1 MKINEDFI
9 AQMQDA
15 ARLLQTEGPM
25 AATAAVQRALHGAT
39 PDGAAAP
46 FAYQTPPPNV
56 VDINPAF
63 TGTTAKAQPAPTSRR
78 SGIAGLAQRLR
89 AGMGKLVVED
99 VEDLEKVSTDSADPL
114 KGKFLSLSCTAP
126 AGTRAYKLYIPST
139 YAGEPAPLVV
149 MLHGCKQNPDDFAAG
164 TGMNALAEEQG
175 CLVAYPAQAKK
186 ANGSNCWNWFQADDQ
201 KRDRGEPSII
211 AAITQQVMRDYK
223 VDPARVYVAGL
234 SAGGAM
240 AAILASEYPDLYK
253 AAGIHSGLPT
263 GAAHDV
269 PSAFAAMSNGAANGV
284 LKAKTGAAVPVIVF
298 HGDRDKTVHP
308 QNGQQVLAQQAGA
321 QPGAATTEK
330 GSKPNGRSY
339 TRAIHR
345 NAGGK
350 LMAEHWT
357 VHGSGHAWSGGTK
370 RGSYTD
376 PKGPDAS
383 REMLRFFAETGK

>member
-1 MKINEDFI
+1 MKINENFI
-9 AQMQDA
+9 AQMRDA

-25 AATAAVQRALHGAT
+25 AATAAVQRALHGT
-39 PDGAAAP
+39 ETGNAP
-46 FAYQTPPPNV
+46 QAPAEPM
-56 VDINPAF
+56 VDINPVFSGAR
-63 TGTTAKAQPAPTSRR
+63 KAPR

-89 AGMGKLVVED
+89 AGMDRRMVDDVED
-99 VEDLEKVSTDSADPL
+99 VSATSPDPL

-126 AGTRAYKLYIPST
+126 AGTRAYKLYVPST
-139 YAGEPAPLVV
+139 YAGEPAPLIV

-175 CLVAYPAQAKK
+175 CLVAYPAQAKN
-186 ANGSNCWNWFQADDQ
+186 ANGSNCWNWFQANDQ
-201 KRDRGEPSII
+201 RRGRGEPAII

-269 PSAFAAMSNGAANGV
+269 ASAFAAMKSGAAP
-284 LKAKTGAAVPVIVF
+284 KTQSGASVPVIVF

-308 QNGQQVLAQQAGA
+308 QNGRDVLAQQAGPQA
-321 QPGAATTEK
+321 GAATTEK
-330 GSKPNGRSY
+330 GSAPNGRSY

-345 NAGGK
+345 NASGK

-357 VHGSGHAWSGGTK
+357 VHGSGHAWSGGSK

-376 PKGPDAS
+376 PQGPDAS
-383 REMLRFFAETGK
+383 REMLRFFGEAGKQGL

>member
-1 MKINEDFI
+1 MNINENFI
-9 AQMQDA
+9 AQMRDA

-39 PDGAAAP
+39 PSGAASP
-46 FAYQTPPPNV
+46 FAQPAPADNV

-63 TGTTAKAQPAPTSRR
+63 AETAKPQAAPRR
-78 SGIAGLAQRLR
+78 AGIAGLAQRLR
-89 AGMGKLVVED
+89 AGMGQPVVED
-99 VEDLEKVSTDSADPL
+99 VEEVAASDAAPL

-175 CLVAYPAQAKK
+175 CLVVYPAQAKN
-186 ANGSNCWNWFQADDQ
+186 ANGSNCWNWFQANDQ
-201 KRDRGEPSII
+201 RRDRGEPSII
-211 AAITQQVMRDYK
+211 AAITQQVMRDYE
-223 VDPARVYVAGL
+223 VDPERVYVAGL

-253 AAGIHSGLPT
+253 AAGVHSGLPT

-269 PSAFAAMSNGAANGV
+269 PSAFAAMQNGAANGA
-284 LKAKTGAAVPVIVF
+284 LKARSGAAIPVIVF
-298 HGDRDKTVHP
+298 HGDRDRTVHP
-308 QNGQQVLAQQAGA
+308 QNGHQVLAHHAGP

-330 GSKPNGRSY
+330 GSTPNGRSY

-350 LMAEHWT
+350 LTAEHWT
-357 VHGSGHAWSGGTK
+357 VHGSGHAWSGGSK

-383 REMLRFFAETGK
+383 REMLRFFGEVGK

>member
-1 MKINEDFI
+1 MNINENFI
-9 AQMQDA
+9 AQMRDA

-25 AATAAVQRALHGAT
+25 AATAAVQRALHGAA
-39 PDGAAAP
+39 PGGAASP
-46 FAYQTPPPNV
+46 FAQPAPADNV

-63 TGTTAKAQPAPTSRR
+63 AETAKPQAAPRR
-78 SGIAGLAQRLR
+78 AGIAGLAQRLR
-89 AGMGKLVVED
+89 AGMGQPVVED
-99 VEDLEKVSTDSADPL
+99 VEEMAASDAAPL

-175 CLVAYPAQAKK
+175 CLVVYPAQAKN
-186 ANGSNCWNWFQADDQ
+186 ANGSNCWNWFQANDQ
-201 KRDRGEPSII
+201 RRDRGEPSII

-223 VDPARVYVAGL
+223 VDPERVYVAGL

-253 AAGIHSGLPT
+253 AAGVHSGLPT

-269 PSAFAAMSNGAANGV
+269 PSAFAAMQNGAANGA
-284 LKAKTGAAVPVIVF
+284 LKARSGAAIPVIVF
-298 HGDRDKTVHP
+298 HGDRDRTVHP
-308 QNGQQVLAQQAGA
+308 QNGHQVLAHHAGP

-330 GSKPNGRSY
+330 GSTPNGRSY

-350 LMAEHWT
+350 LTAEHWT
-357 VHGSGHAWSGGTK
+357 VHGSGHAWSGGSK

-383 REMLRFFAETGK
+383 REMLRFFGEVGK

>member
-1 MKINEDFI
+1 MNINENFI
-9 AQMQDA
+9 AQMRDA

-25 AATAAVQRALHGAT
+25 AATAAVQRALHGAA
-39 PDGAAAP
+39 PGGAASP
-46 FAYQTPPPNV
+46 FAQPAPADNV

-63 TGTTAKAQPAPTSRR
+63 AETVKPQAAPRR
-78 SGIAGLAQRLR
+78 AGIAGLAQRLR
-89 AGMGKLVVED
+89 AGMGQPVVDD
-99 VEDLEKVSTDSADPL
+99 VEEVAASDAAPL

-175 CLVAYPAQAKK
+175 CLVVYPAQAKN
-186 ANGSNCWNWFQADDQ
+186 ANGSNCWNWFQANDQ
-201 KRDRGEPSII
+201 RRDRGEPSII

-223 VDPARVYVAGL
+223 VDPERVYVAGL

-253 AAGIHSGLPT
+253 AAGVHSGLPT

-269 PSAFAAMSNGAANGV
+269 PSAFAAMQDGAANGA
-284 LKAKTGAAVPVIVF
+284 LKARSGAAIPVIVF
-298 HGDRDKTVHP
+298 HGDRDRTVHP
-308 QNGQQVLAQQAGA
+308 QNGHQVLAHHAGP

-330 GSKPNGRSY
+330 GSTPNGRSY

-350 LMAEHWT
+350 LTAEHWT
-357 VHGSGHAWSGGTK
+357 VHGSGHAWSGGSK

-383 REMLRFFAETGK
+383 REMLRFFGEVGK

>member
-1 MKINEDFI
+1 MNINENFI
-9 AQMQDA
+9 AQMRDA

-25 AATAAVQRALHGAT
+25 AATAAVQRALHGAA
-39 PDGAAAP
+39 PGGAAPP
-46 FAYQTPPPNV
+46 FAPPASSDKADNI

-63 TGTTAKAQPAPTSRR
+63 TETARAQAASPRKVF
-78 SGIAGLAQRLR
+78 AGLAQRLR
-89 AGMGKLVVED
+89 AGLGRHAVED
-99 VEDLEKVSTDSADPL
+99 VEEVPAGSPEPL
-114 KGKFLSLSCTAP
+114 KGEFLSLSCTAP
-126 AGTRAYKLYIPST
+126 EGTRAYKLYIPST
-139 YAGEPAPLVV
+139 YAGKAAPLVV

-175 CLVAYPAQAKK
+175 CLVAYPAQVRK
-186 ANGSNCWNWFQADDQ
+186 ANGANCWNWFQAGNQ
-201 KRDRGEPSII
+201 HRGHGEPAII

-253 AAGIHSGLPT
+253 AAGIHSGMPI

-269 PSAFAAMSNGAANGV
+269 PSAFAAMKNGAA
-284 LKAKTGAAVPVIVF
+284 LKAKSGASIPVIVF
-298 HGDRDKTVHP
+298 HGDSDKTVHP
-308 QNGQQVLAQQAGA
+308 QNGHQVLAHHAGT

-330 GSKPNGRSY
+330 GSAPNGRSY
-339 TRAIHR
+339 TRAVHR

-357 VHGSGHAWSGGTK
+357 VHGSGHAWSGGSK

-376 PKGPDAS
+376 PQGPDAS
-383 REMLRFFAETGK
+383 REMLRFFGEVGK

>member
-1 MKINEDFI
+1 MNINENFI
-9 AQMQDA
+9 AQMRDA

-39 PDGAAAP
+39 PGGAASP
-46 FAYQTPPPNV
+46 FAQSAPADNV

-63 TGTTAKAQPAPTSRR
+63 AETAKPQAAPRR
-78 SGIAGLAQRLR
+78 AGIAGLAQRLR
-89 AGMGKLVVED
+89 AGMGQPVVED
-99 VEDLEKVSTDSADPL
+99 VEEMAASDAAPL

-175 CLVAYPAQAKK
+175 CLVVYPAQAKN
-186 ANGSNCWNWFQADDQ
+186 ANGSNCWNWFQANDQ
-201 KRDRGEPSII
+201 RRDRGEPSII

-223 VDPARVYVAGL
+223 VDPERVYVAGL

-253 AAGIHSGLPT
+253 AAGVHSGLPT

-269 PSAFAAMSNGAANGV
+269 PSAFAAMQNGAANGA
-284 LKAKTGAAVPVIVF
+284 LKARSGAAIPVIVF
-298 HGDRDKTVHP
+298 HGDRDRTVHP
-308 QNGQQVLAQQAGA
+308 QNGHQVLAHHAGP

-330 GSKPNGRSY
+330 GSTPNGRSY

-350 LMAEHWT
+350 LTAEHWT
-357 VHGSGHAWSGGTK
+357 VHGSGHAWSGGSK

-383 REMLRFFAETGK
+383 REMLRFFGEVGK

>member
-1 MKINEDFI
+1 MNINENFI
-9 AQMQDA
+9 AQMRDA

-39 PDGAAAP
+39 PGGAASP
-46 FAYQTPPPNV
+46 FAQPAPADNV

-63 TGTTAKAQPAPTSRR
+63 AETAKPQAAPRR
-78 SGIAGLAQRLR
+78 AGIAGLAQRLR
-89 AGMGKLVVED
+89 AGMGQPVVED
-99 VEDLEKVSTDSADPL
+99 VEEMAASDAAPL

-175 CLVAYPAQAKK
+175 CLVVYPAQAKN
-186 ANGSNCWNWFQADDQ
+186 ANGSNCWNWFQANDQ
-201 KRDRGEPSII
+201 RRDRGEPSII

-223 VDPARVYVAGL
+223 VDPERVYVAGL

-253 AAGIHSGLPT
+253 AAGVHSGLPT

-269 PSAFAAMSNGAANGV
+269 PSAFAAMQNGAANGA
-284 LKAKTGAAVPVIVF
+284 LKARSGAAIPVIVF
-298 HGDRDKTVHP
+298 HGDRDRTVHP
-308 QNGQQVLAQQAGA
+308 QNGHQVLAHHAGP

-330 GSKPNGRSY
+330 GSTPNGRSY

-350 LMAEHWT
+350 LTAEHWT
-357 VHGSGHAWSGGTK
+357 VHGSGHAWSGGSK

-383 REMLRFFAETGK
+383 REMLRFFGEVGK

>member
-1 MKINEDFI
+1 MNINENFI
-9 AQMQDA
+9 AQMRDA

-39 PDGAAAP
+39 PGGAASP
-46 FAYQTPPPNV
+46 FAQPAPADNV

-63 TGTTAKAQPAPTSRR
+63 AETAKPQAAPRR
-78 SGIAGLAQRLR
+78 AGIAGLAQRLR
-89 AGMGKLVVED
+89 AGMGQPVVED
-99 VEDLEKVSTDSADPL
+99 VEAVAASDAAPL

-175 CLVAYPAQAKK
+175 CLVVYPAQAKN
-186 ANGSNCWNWFQADDQ
+186 ANGSNCWNWFQANDQ
-201 KRDRGEPSII
+201 RRDRGEPSII
-211 AAITQQVMRDYK
+211 AAITQQVMRDYE
-223 VDPARVYVAGL
+223 VDPERVYVAGL

-253 AAGIHSGLPT
+253 AAGVHSGLPT

-269 PSAFAAMSNGAANGV
+269 PSAFAAMQNGAANGA
-284 LKAKTGAAVPVIVF
+284 LKARSGAAIPVIVF
-298 HGDRDKTVHP
+298 HGDRDRTVHP
-308 QNGQQVLAQQAGA
+308 QNGHQVLAHHAGP

-330 GSKPNGRSY
+330 GSTPNGRSY

-350 LMAEHWT
+350 LTAEHWT
-357 VHGSGHAWSGGTK
+357 VHGSGHAWSGGSK

-383 REMLRFFAETGK
+383 REMLRFFGEVGK

>member
-1 MKINEDFI
+1 MNIDKDFI

-25 AATAAVQRALHGAT
+25 AATAAVQRALHGAA
-39 PDGAAAP
+39 PGAMATP
-46 FAYQTPPPNV
+46 FAQQAPADNII
-56 VDINPAF
+56 DINPAF
-63 TGTTAKAQPAPTSRR
+63 AGTARAQASPRNVIT
-78 SGIAGLAQRLR
+78 GLAERLR
-89 AGMGKLVVED
+89 AGMGKRVVEGVED
-99 VEDLEKVSTDSADPL
+99 VEDVATAGAEAL
-114 KGKFLSLSCTAP
+114 KGKFLKLSCTAP

-139 YAGEPAPLVV
+139 YAGEPTPLVV

-175 CLVAYPAQAKK
+175 CLVVYPAQAKN
-186 ANGSNCWNWFQADDQ
+186 ANGSNCWNWFQAGDQ

-263 GAAHDV
+263 GAANDV
-269 PSAFAAMSNGAANGV
+269 ASAFAAMSNGAANSAP
-284 LKAKTGAAVPVIVF
+284 KAKTSAPVPVIVF

-308 QNGQQVLAQQAGA
+308 QNGHQVLAQQGGTQA
-321 QPGAATTEK
+321 GAATTEK
-330 GSKPNGRSY
+330 GNAPSGRSY

-345 NAGGK
+345 KSDGK

-357 VHGSGHAWSGGTK
+357 VHGSGHAWSGGSK

-383 REMLRFFAETGK
+383 REMLRFFCRSR

>member
-1 MKINEDFI
+1 MKINEEFI
-9 AQMQDA
+9 AKMQDA

-25 AATAAVQRALHGAT
+25 AATAAVQRALHGAA
-39 PDGAAAP
+39 PDGAASP

-56 VDINPAF
+56 VDNNPAF
-63 TGTTAKAQPAPTSRR
+63 AGTTAKAQATSRR

-99 VEDLEKVSTDSADPL
+99 VEDVEKVNTGSADPL

-149 MLHGCKQNPDDFAAG
+149 MLHGCTQNPDDFAAG

-186 ANGSNCWNWFQADDQ
+186 ANGSNCWNWFQAGDQ
-201 KRDRGEPSII
+201 RRDSGEPSII

-253 AAGIHSGLPT
+253 AAGVHSGLPT

-269 PSAFAAMSNGAANGV
+269 PSAFAAMSSGAANGV
-284 LKAKTGAAVPVIVF
+284 LKAKTGATVPVIVF

-308 QNGQQVLAQQAGA
+308 QNGHQVLAHHAGP
-321 QPGAATTEK
+321 QSGAATTEK
-330 GSKPNGRSY
+330 GSAPNGRSY
-339 TRAIHR
+339 TRAVHR
-345 NAGGK
+345 NAGGN

-357 VHGSGHAWSGGTK
+357 VHGSGHAWSGGSK

-383 REMLRFFAETGK
+383 REMLRFFAEAVK

>member
-1 MKINEDFI
+1 MKINENFI
-9 AQMQDA
+9 AQMRDA

-25 AATAAVQRALHGAT
+25 AATAAVQRALHGTEA
-39 PDGAAAP
+39 GNAP
-46 FAYQTPPPNV
+46 QAPAEHM

-63 TGTTAKAQPAPTSRR
+63 SGARKAPR

-89 AGMGKLVVED
+89 AGMDRRMVDDVED
-99 VEDLEKVSTDSADPL
+99 VSATSPDPL

-175 CLVAYPAQAKK
+175 CLVAYPAQAKN
-186 ANGSNCWNWFQADDQ
+186 ANGSNCWNWFQANDQ
-201 KRDRGEPSII
+201 RRGRGEPAII

-263 GAAHDV
+263 GAARDV
-269 PSAFAAMSNGAANGV
+269 ASAFAAMKNGAAP
-284 LKAKTGAAVPVIVF
+284 KTQSGATVPVIVF

-308 QNGQQVLAQQAGA
+308 QNGRDVLAQQAGPQA
-321 QPGAATTEK
+321 GAATTEK
-330 GSKPNGRSY
+330 GSAPNGRSY

-345 NAGGK
+345 NASGK
-350 LMAEHWT
+350 LTAEHWT
-357 VHGSGHAWSGGTK
+357 VHGSGHAWSGGSR

-376 PKGPDAS
+376 PQGPDAS
-383 REMLRFFAETGK
+383 REMLRFFGEAGK

>member
-9 AQMQDA
+9 AKMQDA

-25 AATAAVQRALHGAT
+25 AATAAVQRALHGAS
-39 PDGAAAP
+39 PDNAASP
-46 FAYQTPPPNV
+46 FAHQAPPDI
-56 VDINPAF
+56 VDINPPF
-63 TGTTAKAQPAPTSRR
+63 TGAAKAQPASRR

-89 AGMGKLVVED
+89 AGMGRPAFDDVED
-99 VEDLEKVSTDSADPL
+99 VAAGSPEPL
-114 KGKFLSLSCTAP
+114 KGKFLSLSCTTP

-175 CLVAYPAQAKK
+175 CLVAYPAQAKN
-186 ANGSNCWNWFQADDQ
+186 ANGSNCWNWFQANDQ

-211 AAITQQVMRDYK
+211 AAITRQVMRDYK

-269 PSAFAAMSNGAANGV
+269 PSAFAAMKSGAA
-284 LKAKTGAAVPVIVF
+284 LKAKTGAAIPVIVF

-308 QNGQQVLAQQAGA
+308 QNGHQVLAHHSGTHS
-321 QPGAATTEK
+321 GAATTEK
-330 GSKPNGRSY
+330 GSAPNGRSY

-357 VHGSGHAWSGGTK
+357 VHGSGHAWSGGSK

-376 PKGPDAS
+376 PQGPDAS
-383 REMLRFFAETGK
+383 REMLRFFSETVK

>member
-9 AQMQDA
+9 AQMQKA
-15 ARLLQTEGPM
+15 AQLLQTEGPM
-25 AATAAVQRALHGAT
+25 AATAAVQRALQGAA
-39 PDGAAAP
+39 PDGAASP
-46 FAYQTPPPNV
+46 FAYQTPPPANV

-63 TGTTAKAQPAPTSRR
+63 SGAGKAQAASGR

-99 VEDLEKVSTDSADPL
+99 VEDVATETADPL
-114 KGKFLSLSCTAP
+114 KGKFLSLSCTVP

-175 CLVAYPAQAKK
+175 CLVVYPAQAKN
-186 ANGSNCWNWFQADDQ
+186 ANGSNCWNWFQAGDQ
-201 KRDRGEPSII
+201 RRDSGEPSII

-240 AAILASEYPDLYK
+240 AAILASEYPELYK

-269 PSAFAAMSNGAANGV
+269 PSAFAAMSNGAAAGV
-284 LKAKTGAAVPVIVF
+284 LKAKTGATVPVIVF

-308 QNGQQVLAQQAGA
+308 QNGHQVLAQQAGA

-330 GSKPNGRSY
+330 GSTPNGRSY
-339 TRAIHR
+339 TRAIHHSTS
-345 NAGGK
+345 GK
-350 LMAEHWT
+350 LAAEHWT
-357 VHGSGHAWSGGTK
+357 VHGSGHAWSGGSK

-383 REMLRFFAETGK
+383 REMLRFFSEAGK

>member
-9 AQMQDA
+9 AQMQKA
-15 ARLLQTEGPM
+15 AQLLQTEGPM
-25 AATAAVQRALHGAT
+25 AATAAVQRALHGAAPEGAT
-39 PDGAAAP
+39 SPFAHQAAAE
-46 FAYQTPPPNV
+46 TM

-63 TGTTAKAQPAPTSRR
+63 NETAKAQAASPRKVFAN
-78 SGIAGLAQRLR
+78 LAQRLR
-89 AGMGKLVVED
+89 AGMDRPVVED
-99 VEDLEKVSTDSADPL
+99 VATDSADPL
-114 KGKFLSLSCTAP
+114 KGKFLSLSCTTP

-175 CLVAYPAQAKK
+175 CLVAYPAQAKN
-186 ANGSNCWNWFQADDQ
+186 ANGSNCWNWFQAADQ
-201 KRDRGEPSII
+201 NRDRGEPSII

-253 AAGIHSGLPT
+253 AAGIHSGLPI

-269 PSAFAAMSNGAANGV
+269 ASAFAAMKSGAA
-284 LKAKTGAAVPVIVF
+284 LKTKSGAAIPVIVF

-308 QNGQQVLAQQAGA
+308 QNGHHVLAHHIAPQS
-321 QPGAATTEK
+321 GAATTEK

-339 TRAIHR
+339 TRAVHR
-345 NAGGK
+345 NASGK
-350 LMAEHWT
+350 LMAEHWI
-357 VHGSGHAWSGGTK
+357 VHGSGHAWSGGSK

-376 PKGPDAS
+376 PQGPDAS
-383 REMLRFFAETGK
+383 REMLRFFGEAGK

>member
-1 MKINEDFI
+1 MNINENFI
-9 AQMQDA
+9 AQMRDA

-25 AATAAVQRALHGAT
+25 AATAAVQRALHGAA
-39 PDGAAAP
+39 PPFAQPAAAD
-46 FAYQTPPPNV
+46 NI

-63 TGTTAKAQPAPTSRR
+63 AETARAQAASPRKVF
-78 SGIAGLAQRLR
+78 AGLAQRLR
-89 AGMGKLVVED
+89 AGLGRHAVDD
-99 VEDLEKVSTDSADPL
+99 VDAVAADSPDPL
-114 KGKFLSLSCTAP
+114 KGEFLNLSCTAP

-139 YAGEPAPLVV
+139 YAGKAAPLVV
-149 MLHGCKQNPDDFAAG
+149 MLHGCKQGPDDFAAG

-175 CLVAYPAQAKK
+175 CLVAYPAQARK
-186 ANGSNCWNWFQADDQ
+186 ANGANCWNWFQAGDQ
-201 KRDRGEPSII
+201 RRGHGEPAII

-253 AAGIHSGLPT
+253 AAGIHSGMPI

-269 PSAFAAMSNGAANGV
+269 PSAFAAMKNGAA
-284 LKAKTGAAVPVIVF
+284 LKAKSGASIPVIVF

-308 QNGQQVLAQQAGA
+308 QNGQHVLAHHAGT
-321 QPGAATTEK
+321 QPAAATTET
-330 GSKPNGRSY
+330 GSAPNGRSY

-350 LMAEHWT
+350 LVAEHWT
-357 VHGSGHAWSGGTK
+357 VHGSGHAWSGGSK

-376 PKGPDAS
+376 PQGPDAS
-383 REMLRFFAETGK
+383 REMLRFFGEAGK

>member
-1 MKINEDFI
+1 MNINENFI
-9 AQMQDA
+9 AQMRDA

-39 PDGAAAP
+39 PGGAASP
-46 FAYQTPPPNV
+46 FAQPAPADNV

-63 TGTTAKAQPAPTSRR
+63 AETAKPQAAPRR
-78 SGIAGLAQRLR
+78 AGIAGLAQRLR
-89 AGMGKLVVED
+89 AGMGQPVVED
-99 VEDLEKVSTDSADPL
+99 VEEVAASDAAPL

-175 CLVAYPAQAKK
+175 CLVVYPAQAKN
-186 ANGSNCWNWFQADDQ
+186 ANGSNCWNWFQANDQ
-201 KRDRGEPSII
+201 RRDRGEPSII
-211 AAITQQVMRDYK
+211 AAITQQVMRDYE
-223 VDPARVYVAGL
+223 VDPERVYVAGL

-253 AAGIHSGLPT
+253 AAGVHSGLPT

-269 PSAFAAMSNGAANGV
+269 PSAFAAMQNGAANGA
-284 LKAKTGAAVPVIVF
+284 LKARSGAAIPVIVF
-298 HGDRDKTVHP
+298 HGDRDRTVHP
-308 QNGQQVLAQQAGA
+308 QNGHQVLAHHAGP

-330 GSKPNGRSY
+330 GSTPNGRSY

-350 LMAEHWT
+350 LTAEHWT
-357 VHGSGHAWSGGTK
+357 VHGSGHAWSGGSK

-383 REMLRFFAETGK
+383 REMLRFFGEVGK

>member
-9 AQMQDA
+9 AQMQNA

-25 AATAAVQRALHGAT
+25 AATAAVQRALHGTTA
-39 PDGAAAP
+39 DSAAAP
-46 FAYQTPPPNV
+46 SAQPAPADRM
-56 VDINPAF
+56 VDINPAYA
-63 TGTTAKAQPAPTSRR
+63 GTASAQAASPRKVFAN
-78 SGIAGLAQRLR
+78 LAQRLR
-89 AGMGKLVVED
+89 AGMDAPVVED
-99 VEDLEKVSTDSADPL
+99 VATDSPQPL
-114 KGKFLSLSCTAP
+114 KGSFLSLSCTVP

-139 YAGEPAPLVV
+139 YTGEPAPLVV

-175 CLVAYPAQAKK
+175 CLVAYPAQAKN
-186 ANGSNCWNWFQADDQ
+186 ANGSNCWNWFQPGDQ
-201 KRDRGEPSII
+201 QRGRGEPAII

-253 AAGIHSGLPT
+253 AAGVHSGLPT
-263 GAAHDV
+263 GAAQDV
-269 PSAFAAMSNGAANGV
+269 ASAFAAMSSGAANSV
-284 LKAKTGAAVPVIVF
+284 VKAKTGASVPVIVF

-308 QNGQQVLAQQAGA
+308 QNGHQVLANHATLQSGA
-321 QPGAATTEK
+321 PTTAR
-330 GSKPNGRSY
+330 SDAPNGHSY
-339 TRAIHR
+339 TRAIYR
-345 NAGGK
+345 NASGK

-357 VHGSGHAWSGGTK
+357 IHGSGHAWSGGSK

-376 PKGPDAS
+376 PKGPEAS
-383 REMLRFFAETGK
+383 REMLRFFADVKN

>member
-1 MKINEDFI
+1 MNINQDFI
-9 AQMQDA
+9 AKMQDA

-25 AATAAVQRALHGAT
+25 AATAAVQRALHGAA
-39 PDGAAAP
+39 PANAASP
-46 FAYQTPPPNV
+46 FAHQAPV
-56 VDINPAF
+56 DKIVDINPAF
-63 TGTTAKAQPAPTSRR
+63 AETAKAQASPRKVL
-78 SGIAGLAQRLR
+78 AGLAQRLR
-89 AGMGKLVVED
+89 AGMGNHVVED
-99 VEDLEKVSTDSADPL
+99 VEDVATASADPL
-114 KGKFLSLSCTAP
+114 KGTFLSLSCTAP
-126 AGTRAYKLYIPST
+126 AGTRAFKLYIPST
-139 YAGEPAPLVV
+139 YAGEPTSLVV

-186 ANGSNCWNWFQADDQ
+186 ANGSNCWNWFQAGDQ
-201 KRDRGEPSII
+201 QRDHGEPSII

-263 GAAHDV
+263 GAASDV
-269 PSAFAAMSNGAANGV
+269 ASAFAAMSNGAANSAF
-284 LKAKTGAAVPVIVF
+284 KAKTGASVPVIVF

-308 QNGQQVLAQQAGA
+308 QNGRQVLAQQGGTQA
-321 QPGAATTEK
+321 GAATTEK
-330 GSKPNGRSY
+330 GSTPNGRSY
-339 TRAIHR
+339 TRAVHR
-345 NAGGK
+345 TANGK

-357 VHGSGHAWSGGTK
+357 VHGSGHAWSGGSK

-383 REMLRFFAETGK
+383 REMLRFFAEVGR

>member
-1 MKINEDFI
+1 MQINEDFI
-9 AQMQDA
+9 AQMRDA
-15 ARLLQTEGPM
+15 ARLLQSEGPM

-39 PDGAAAP
+39 PEGTVSPFKHPAP
-46 FAYQTPPPNV
+46 SQTM
-56 VDINPAF
+56 VDINPAVSEPP
-63 TGTTAKAQPAPTSRR
+63 KAQSASRR
-78 SGIAGLAQRLR
+78 SGMAGLAQRLR
-89 AGMGKLVVED
+89 SGMGKAVVED
-99 VEDLEKVSTDSADPL
+99 VATDSAEPL

-139 YAGEPAPLVV
+139 YTGESTPLVV

-164 TGMNALAEEQG
+164 TDMNALAEEQG
-175 CLVAYPAQAKK
+175 FLVAYPAQAKN
-186 ANGSNCWNWFQADDQ
+186 ANGSNCWNWFQAGDQ
-201 KRDRGEPSII
+201 QRDRGEPSII

-263 GAAHDV
+263 GAAQDV
-269 PSAFAAMSNGAANGV
+269 ASAFAAMQNGAP
-284 LKAKTGAAVPVIVF
+284 LKARSGKAVPVIVF

-308 QNGQQVLAQQAGA
+308 QNGHHVLAQHAGPEA
-321 QPGAATTEK
+321 GAATTEK
-330 GSKPNGRSY
+330 GSSANGRSY
-339 TRAIHR
+339 TRAVHR
-345 NAGGK
+345 NTGGK

-357 VHGSGHAWSGGTK
+357 VHGSGHAWSGGSK

-383 REMLRFFAETGK
+383 REMLRFFVEVGK

>member
-1 MKINEDFI
+1 MNIDKDFI

-25 AATAAVQRALHGAT
+25 AATAAVQRALHGAA
-39 PDGAAAP
+39 PGAMATP
-46 FAYQTPPPNV
+46 FAQPAPADNII
-56 VDINPAF
+56 DINPAF
-63 TGTTAKAQPAPTSRR
+63 AETAKAQASPRNV
-78 SGIAGLAQRLR
+78 INGLAQRLR
-89 AGMGKLVVED
+89 AGMGKRVMENVED
-99 VEDLEKVSTDSADPL
+99 VEDVATAGAETL
-114 KGKFLSLSCTAP
+114 KGKFLKLSCTAS
-126 AGTRAYKLYIPST
+126 AGTRAYKLYVPST
-139 YAGEPAPLVV
+139 YAGEAAPLVV

-175 CLVAYPAQAKK
+175 CLVVYPAQAKN
-186 ANGSNCWNWFQADDQ
+186 ANGSNCWNWFQAGDQ
-201 KRDRGEPSII
+201 KRDGGEPSII

-240 AAILASEYPDLYK
+240 AAILVSEYPELYK

-269 PSAFAAMSNGAANGV
+269 PSAFAAMSNGSANSA
-284 LKAKTGAAVPVIVF
+284 LKAKTGAPVPVIVF

-321 QPGAATTEK
+321 QAGAATTEK
-330 GSKPNGRSY
+330 GSAPNGRSY

-345 NAGGK
+345 TTDGK

-357 VHGSGHAWSGGTK
+357 VHGSGHAWSGGSK

-383 REMLRFFAETGK
+383 REMLRFFGEVTK

>member
-1 MKINEDFI
+1 MKINEDFL
-9 AQMQDA
+9 AQMRDA
-15 ARLLQTEGPM
+15 AQLLQTEGPM
-25 AATAAVQRALHGAT
+25 AATAAVQRALHGAAPGGT
-39 PDGAAAP
+39 ASP
-46 FAYQTPPPNV
+46 FAQQAPAENM

-63 TGTTAKAQPAPTSRR
+63 ADTVKAQASPRQVM
-78 SGIAGLAQRLR
+78 AGLAQRLR
-89 AGMGKLVVED
+89 AGMGKAVVED
-99 VEDLEKVSTDSADPL
+99 VEDVSATSPDPL
-114 KGKFLSLSCTAP
+114 KGRFLSLSCSAP

-175 CLVAYPAQAKK
+175 FLVAYPAQAKK
-186 ANGSNCWNWFQADDQ
+186 ANGSNCWNWFQAGDQ
-201 KRDRGEPSII
+201 KRGRGEPAII
-211 AAITQQVMRDYK
+211 AAITQEVMRDYK

-269 PSAFAAMSNGAANGV
+269 PSAFAAMSSGAANGV
-284 LKAKTGAAVPVIVF
+284 VKARSGATVPVIVF

-308 QNGQQVLAQQAGA
+308 QNGHQVLAHHTGPQSGA
-321 QPGAATTEK
+321 PITEK
-330 GSKPNGRSY
+330 GSAPNGRSY

-345 NAGGK
+345 NDGGK

-357 VHGSGHAWSGGTK
+357 VHGSGHAWSGGSK

-383 REMLRFFAETGK
+383 REMLRFFSETGK

>member
-1 MKINEDFI
+1 MNMNEDFI
-9 AQMQDA
+9 AQMRDA

-25 AATAAVQRALHGAT
+25 AATAAVQRALQ
-39 PDGAAAP
+39 GAAPGGMASP
-46 FAYQTPPPNV
+46 FAQQAPAENM

-63 TGTTAKAQPAPTSRR
+63 AETAKAQAASPRKV
-78 SGIAGLAQRLR
+78 IAGLAQRLR
-89 AGMGKLVVED
+89 AGMGKRVVED
-99 VEDLEKVSTDSADPL
+99 VEDVSAPSSEPL

-139 YAGEPAPLVV
+139 YNGEPAPLVV

-175 CLVAYPAQAKK
+175 CLVAYPAQAKN
-186 ANGSNCWNWFQADDQ
+186 ANGSNCWNWFQAGDQ
-201 KRDRGEPSII
+201 RRGGGEPAII
-211 AAITQQVMRDYK
+211 AAITEQVMRDYK

-269 PSAFAAMSNGAANGV
+269 PSAFAAMQNGAANGA
-284 LKAKTGAAVPVIVF
+284 LKAKSGAAIPVIVF

-308 QNGQQVLAQQAGA
+308 QNGQHVLAHHAGP
-321 QPGAATTEK
+321 QSNAATSEK

-339 TRAIHR
+339 TRAVHR
-345 NAGGK
+345 NTSGK

-357 VHGSGHAWSGGTK
+357 VHGSGHAWSGGSK

-376 PKGPDAS
+376 PQGPDAS
-383 REMLRFFAETGK
+383 REMLRFFAEAGKQPGS

>member
-1 MKINEDFI
+1 MNIDKDFI

-25 AATAAVQRALHGAT
+25 AATAAVQRALHGAA
-39 PDGAAAP
+39 PGGMAAP
-46 FAYQTPPPNV
+46 FAQQAPADNII
-56 VDINPAF
+56 DINPAF
-63 TGTTAKAQPAPTSRR
+63 TGTARAQASPRNVIT
-78 SGIAGLAQRLR
+78 GLAERLR
-89 AGMGKLVVED
+89 AGMGKRMVEEVED
-99 VEDLEKVSTDSADPL
+99 VATAGAEAL
-114 KGKFLSLSCTAP
+114 KGKFLGLSCTTP

-139 YAGEPAPLVV
+139 YAGEPTPLVV

-175 CLVAYPAQAKK
+175 CLVVYPAQAKN
-186 ANGSNCWNWFQADDQ
+186 ANGSNCWNWFQAGDQ

-223 VDPARVYVAGL
+223 VDPMRVYVAGL

-240 AAILASEYPDLYK
+240 AAILASEYPELYK

-269 PSAFAAMSNGAANGV
+269 PSAFAAMSNGAADSA
-284 LKAKTGAAVPVIVF
+284 LKAKTGASVPVIVF

-321 QPGAATTEK
+321 QAGSATTEK
-330 GSKPNGRSY
+330 GSAPNGRSY

-345 NAGGK
+345 DTNGK
-350 LMAEHWT
+350 LTAEHWT
-357 VHGSGHAWSGGTK
+357 VHGSGHAWAGGSK

-383 REMLRFFAETGK
+383 REMLRFFAEVGK

>member
-9 AQMQDA
+9 AQMQKA
-15 ARLLQTEGPM
+15 AQLLQTEGPM
-25 AATAAVQRALHGAT
+25 AATAAVQRALHGAA
-39 PDGAAAP
+39 PDGAASPSP
-46 FAYQTPPPNV
+46 FAYQTPPPANV

-63 TGTTAKAQPAPTSRR
+63 SGAGQAQATSRR

-99 VEDLEKVSTDSADPL
+99 VEDVATETADPL
-114 KGKFLSLSCTAP
+114 KGKFLRLSCTAP

-139 YAGEPAPLVV
+139 YAGEPASLVV

-175 CLVAYPAQAKK
+175 CLVVYPAQAKN

-201 KRDRGEPSII
+201 RRDRGEPSII

-240 AAILASEYPDLYK
+240 AAILASEYPELYK

-269 PSAFAAMSNGAANGV
+269 PSAFAAMSNGAAAGV
-284 LKAKTGAAVPVIVF
+284 LKAKTGATVPVIVF

-308 QNGQQVLAQQAGA
+308 QNGHQVLAQQAGA
-321 QPGAATTEK
+321 QAGAATTEK
-330 GSKPNGRSY
+330 GSAPNGRSY

-345 NAGGK
+345 STGGK
-350 LMAEHWT
+350 LTAEHWT
-357 VHGSGHAWSGGTK
+357 VHGSGHAWSGGSK

-383 REMLRFFAETGK
+383 REMLRFFSEAGK

>member
-1 MKINEDFI
+1 MKINEQFL
-9 AQMQDA
+9 AQMRDA
-15 ARLLQTEGPM
+15 AQLLQTEGPM
-25 AATAAVQRALHGAT
+25 AATAAVQRALNGGAG
-39 PDGAAAP
+39 DSP
-46 FAYQTPPPNV
+46 FAPINKTSPADTII
-56 VDINPAF
+56 DINPAS
-63 TGTTAKAQPAPTSRR
+63 PSRR
-78 SGIAGLAQRLR
+78 PSMAGLAQRLR
-89 AGMGKLVVED
+89 AGMAMPVVED
-99 VEDLEKVSTDSADPL
+99 VDTSAAPAM
-114 KGKFLSLSCTAP
+114 KGKFLSLSCSAP

-139 YAGEPAPLVV
+139 YTGQSMPLVV

-175 CLVAYPAQAKK
+175 CLVVYPAQAKN
-186 ANGSNCWNWFQADDQ
+186 ANGSNCWNWFQAGDQ
-201 KRDRGEPSII
+201 RRDRGEPSII

-240 AAILASEYPDLYK
+240 AAILASEYPELYA

-269 PSAFAAMSNGAANGV
+269 PSAFAAMSNGAAAGV
-284 LKAKTGAAVPVIVF
+284 LKAKSGATVPVIVF

-308 QNGQQVLAQQAGA
+308 QNGHQVLAQQAGA
-321 QPGAATTEK
+321 QAGAATTEK
-330 GSKPNGRSY
+330 GSAPNGRSY

-345 NAGGK
+345 STGGK
-350 LMAEHWT
+350 LTAEHWT
-357 VHGSGHAWSGGTK
+357 VHGSGHAWSGGSK

-383 REMLRFFAETGK
+383 REMLRFFEEAGK